1 MAIEQRRICK
11 QEEKQKQNFVVRQ
24 NLLNQSASV
33 VLTTRWETSAMRS
46 QPSRCGLHF
55 VIGLWVKSPMPT
67 IADKGNKHLWEHG
80 AKPIFP
86 FSQHLLVFWIASI
99 FDDKSTPLMWF
110 VGPTPQRIVGQAPI
124 ADNTRWFGPI
134 DASGGRSGQ
143 QARIET

>member
-1 MAIEQRRICK
+1 MWFTLCHWIVGQVPNA
-11 QEEKQKQNFVVRQ
+11 
-24 NLLNQSASV
+24 
-33 VLTTRWETSAMRS
+33 
-46 QPSRCGLHF
+46 
-55 VIGLWVKSPMPT
+55 T

-124 ADNTRWFGPI
+124 AGDTRWFGPI

-143 QARIET
+143 QAGIET

>member
-33 VLTTRWETSAMRS
+33 VLIIRWETSTMRS
-46 QPSRCGLHF
+46 QLSWCGLHF
-55 VIGLWVKSPMPT
+55 V
-67 IADKGNKHLWEHG
+67 
-80 AKPIFP
+80 
-86 FSQHLLVFWIASI
+86 
-99 FDDKSTPLMWF
+99 
-110 VGPTPQRIVGQAPI
+110 GPTPHRIVGQAPI
-124 ADNTRWFGPI
+124 AGDTGWFGPI